1 MIQDIQ
7 TLEESKELDK
17 KVKLIQNFQIYLQN
31 EQKGHKSALSLLTE
45 KKNEGEFTYLCLL
58 YTSDA
63 ADE

>member
-31 EQKGHKSALSLLTE
+31 EHKGHKSALSLLME
-45 KKNEGEFTYLCLL
+45 KKNEGEFTYL
-58 YTSDA
+58 
-63 ADE
+63 